1 MTQPPDFVFH
11 PVDGAVLDLHSL
23 RAVADGIDRALAVGL
38 RLRGTRALVL
48 EGLEMEGEWAPAGPP
63 GTRRPEGRAQEVLLT
78 PGQALLTTEAG
89 RPLLVELRE
98 TLRVPWPT
106 AAGPA
111 VRGVL
116 VLTARL
122 EPARSGAGL
131 AVARQELRTELGFVK
146 PDQAE
151 MPGLLPLATPV
162 GNGRD
167 WITDVARLIPPE
179 HPAIE
184 ILLRRLDQLDQTI
197 WKAEPEGSVWDR
209 QVLGRNW
216 VRYQTV
222 AASALQ
228 AARLQLRT
236 FTMTTQER
244 VRLLGALFDQL
255 NGSVQRA
262 ANELLQ
268 GIGRAEQAGP
278 YGAVSGRAEVE

>member
-1 MTQPPDFVFH
+1 V
-11 PVDGAVLDLHSL
+11 
-23 RAVADGIDRALAVGL
+23 
-38 RLRGTRALVL
+38 ALVRT
-48 EGLEMEGEWAPAGPP
+48 ED
-63 GTRRPEGRAQEVLLT
+63 GRHL
-78 PGQALLTTEAG
+78 PI
-89 RPLLVELRE
+89 ELRQP
-98 TLRVPWPT
+98 TRIPWPT
-106 AAGPA
+106 SAGPA

-116 VLTARL
+116 VLVSRPQA
-122 EPARSGAGL
+122 PAGSGL
-131 AVARQELRTELGFVK
+131 KVARQQVSVEVGFVK

-151 MPGLLPLATPV
+151 LPWLLPLAQPV

-167 WITDVARLIPPE
+167 WIQDIARVIPPE

-184 ILLRRLDQLDQTI
+184 LLLRRFDQLDQTI

-228 AARLQLRT
+228 SARMMLRT
-236 FTMTTQER
+236 QSFTTRER
-244 VRLLGALFDQL
+244 IRLLGALFDQL

-268 GIGRAEQAGP
+268 GIGRPEAAGP
-278 YGAVSGRAEVE
+278 YAEVARRLEEGA

>member
-1 MTQPPDFVFH
+1 MIAADLFH
-11 PVDGAVLDLHSL
+11 PVEGAVLDLESLHALAGMGSRVWDISL
-23 RAVADGIDRALAVGL
+23 RRAGH
-38 RLRGTRALVL
+38 GALIL
-48 EGLEMEGEWAPAGPP
+48 HGLELEGEWAPSGPP
-63 GTRRPEGRAQEVLLT
+63 ATVRPEARAPEAVLSPGLALVRTEDGRAL
-78 PGQALLTTEAG
+78 PI
-89 RPLLVELRE
+89 ELPSP
-98 TLRVPWPT
+98 TRVAWPT

-116 VLTARL
+116 VLLARPL
-122 EPARSGAGL
+122 PAGAPGGL
-131 AVARQELRTELGFVK
+131 KVARQQVSVEIGFVR
-146 PDQAE
+146 PEQAE
-151 MPGLLPLATPV
+151 LPWLLPLAIPV

-167 WITDVARLIPPE
+167 WMLDLARVIEPE

-184 ILLRRLDQLDQTI
+184 LLQKRLDQLDQAI

-228 AARLQLRT
+228 SARMILRT
-236 FTMTTQER
+236 QALTTRER

-268 GIGRAEQAGP
+268 GIGRPEAAGP
-278 YGAVSGRAEVE
+278 YAEVARRLEENA